1 MEIPIPH
8 LFWLKQTFYIEN
20 FVRSPCVCCLGKYS
34 SFQIHILPPFRQS
47 CCIALLRKLAPT
59 LCAWIYLV
67 QVDITSIGKLGA
79 IACRNSSEAEEVTI
93 FEDASTP
100 SSTLSKQK
108 PMCCNCRVSI
118 FRWETRKFRL
128 TKFLNMKW

>member
-20 FVRSPCVCCLGKYS
+20 FVRIPCVCCLGIHL
-34 SFQIHILPPFRQS
+34 SFQIPILPPFRQS
-47 CCIALLRKLAPT
+47 CCIALLRKLAT
-59 LCAWIYLV
+59 TSCACIYLV
-67 QVDITSIGKLGA
+67 QAEITSFGKLGA
-79 IACRNSSEAEEVTI
+79 ITCHNSGETKEVTL

-108 PMCCNCRVSI
+108 PMCYNSRVNI
-118 FRWETRKFRL
+118 FRLETRKFRL
-128 TKFLNMKW
+128 TKFLNMK

>member
-1 MEIPIPH
+1 MEIPIPN
-8 LFWLKQTFYIEN
+8 LFRLKQTFYIE
-20 FVRSPCVCCLGKYS
+20 KHS

>member
-1 MEIPIPH
+1 MEIPIPN
-8 LFWLKQTFYIEN
+8 LFRLKQTFYIE
-20 FVRSPCVCCLGKYS
+20 KHS

-79 IACRNSSEAEEVTI
+79 QLQLCIVNVTTLTKNEEVY
-93 FEDASTP
+93 AGCP
-100 SSTLSKQK
+100 CLKTLA
-108 PMCCNCRVSI
+108 N
-118 FRWETRKFRL
+118 
-128 TKFLNMKW
+128 